1 MKYIDGDLFKLAEQG
16 EFDILFRVATA
27 SARWVQVLP

>member
-16 EFDILFRVATA
+16 EFDIVIHGANCFCTMG
-27 SARWVQVLP
+27 

>member
-16 EFDILFRVATA
+16 EFDIVIHGAN
-27 SARWVQVLP
+27 